1 MFVMGLDD
9 AWHVIMDNGLGPLT
23 ALELYTLSLTSNE
36 MREYYMRNVFTSC
49 VFDVVEITR
58 RSAYSVLQTLKHHQ
72 VHIPSHLHSHTT
84 TTPDWA
90 AQNGH
95 VELLQWLLS
104 HTSEKC
110 TPFAMDLAAL
120 NGHLPILTWIH
131 TNKAGGCTDLAAD
144 WAACRGHD
152 GVLKWLYHHT
162 ASRCSAVAT
171 MVAAGR
177 GDIAML
183 KWLCQ
188 QGVTCSIAAAD
199 WAFACGHPETL
210 AWLETRGCVRTV
222 RCDDT
227 QTLTHM
233 RRLAALYQQDGQE
246 ASAPPNDVKHVM
258 SSRLIERTVRDN
270 TCRVPTPHS
279 HSQTPRATSRIT

>member
-1 MFVMGLDD
+1 MGLDDD
-9 AWHVIMDNGLGPLT
+9 AWHVIMDNALGPLT

-72 VHIPSHLHSHTT
+72 EHIPSHLHSHNT

-104 HTSEKC
+104 HTSEQC
-110 TPFAMDLAAL
+110 TPFAMDLAAR
-120 NGHLPILTWIH
+120 NGHLPILTWLH

-210 AWLETRGCVRTV
+210 AWLEARGCGRTV
-222 RCDDT
+222 RCNDT

-233 RRLAALYQQDGQE
+233 RRLAALYQQYGRE
-246 ASAPPNDVKHVM
+246 A
-258 SSRLIERTVRDN
+258 
-270 TCRVPTPHS
+270 
-279 HSQTPRATSRIT
+279 